1 MALDDLLDEHEQ
13 SERVQDWLRRNGA
26 GLIGGVVLGLAAIGG
41 WQWWQREQDARQLAA
56 ADQYQQAVGGIEADA
71 AAAAGQIAELPPGTF
86 QVLASLQLAAAQV
99 EAGQADAA
107 ITTLRAIR
115 SEDPAMQDVVARRLA
130 RLMIDTGEPAEALEL
145 LASADSP
152 AALEIRGDAQL
163 ALGKPELA
171 REAYTQALAGMDV
184 ASPQRGI
191 LELKLTDAGGSVD
204 RTEAQS

>member
-41 WQWWQREQDARQLAA
+41 WQWWQGEQDARKLAA
-56 ADQYQQAVGGIEADA
+56 ADQYQQALDGIQDDA
-71 AAAAGQIAELPPGTF
+71 AAASDKIAALPPGRF
-86 QVLASLQLAAAQV
+86 QELAWLQLVAAQV
-99 EAGQADAA
+99 EAAQADAA

-115 SEDPAMQDVVARRLA
+115 SEDPAMQEVVARRLA
-130 RLMIDTGEPAEALEL
+130 RLLIDTGEPAQALEL
-145 LASADSP
+145 LALDDGP

-163 ALGKPELA
+163 ALGKAELA
-171 REAYTQALAGMDV
+171 REAYTRALAGMDI

-204 RTEAQS
+204 RSEAQS

>member
-41 WQWWQREQDARQLAA
+41 WQWWQRDQEAGQLAA
-56 ADQYQQAVGGIEADA
+56 ADQYQQVVGGIQADTA
-71 AAAAGQIAELPPGTF
+71 AASTQVAELPSGTF

-107 ITTLRAIR
+107 IATLRAIR
-115 SEDPAMQDVVARRLA
+115 TDDPAMQDVVARRLA
-130 RLMIDTGEPAEALEL
+130 RLLIDTGEPAQALDL
-145 LASADSP
+145 LGTADNP

-171 REAYTQALAGMDV
+171 REAYTRALAGMDV

>member
-1 MALDDLLDEHEQ
+1 MALDDILDEHEQ

-26 GLIGGVVLGLAAIGG
+26 GLVGGVLLGLAAIGG
-41 WQWWQREQDARQLAA
+41 WQWWERDQDARQSAA
-56 ADQYQQAVGGIEADA
+56 ADRYQAVVNGIEAGE
-71 AAAAGQIAELPPGTF
+71 AAAAGQVAALEPGTF
-86 QVLASLQLAAAQV
+86 QVLAALQLAAAQV
-99 EAGQADAA
+99 EAGESEAA
-107 ITTLRAIR
+107 VTTLRGIR
-115 SEDPAMQDVVARRLA
+115 SDNPALQDVVARRLA
-130 RLMIDTGEPAEALEL
+130 RLLIDAGEPTQALEL
-145 LASADSP
+145 LGTADSP

-163 ALGKPELA
+163 ALGKAELA